1 MALSGPQE
9 NGSAGLTKAT
19 SKSPNANVNAL
30 LIGTQWAGAVSYS
43 APDSVKDYPVD
54 HIEPLSD
61 LTKLSDKQLA
71 TAHTALGAD
80 ILTGTTPGHAGFS
93 VEGFTNLSTSFK
105 PGGSGAGTIRLANT
119 SDPATAYAYFPS
131 ADAEGG
137 DVFFG
142 ASGTTPVAGNYHYA
156 TILHEIGHALGLK
169 HPHEADGLGGALPQG
184 LDSMEMS
191 LMTYRSYVGADTE
204 SGYTNE
210 TWGYAQSYM
219 MLDIAALQ
227 QMYGADYSTNSGNT
241 TYAWSPT
248 TGATMVNGAVA
259 IQPGAN
265 RVFLTVWDGGGTDT
279 YDFSAY
285 STNLKVDLRP
295 GKASVLSAS
304 QLADLDLYGNHKAS
318 GNVYNALLY
327 KGNTASLIENAVG
340 GKGADTLMGNDA
352 TNVLKGN
359 AGNDTIDGG
368 LGSDWVMGGAGN
380 DLLTGG
386 QGADKI
392 VGGAGA
398 DTFRFY
404 TLAGS
409 PYGAADTLVAGDGG
423 AAFDGAGKAAGDVI
437 NLASIDANETLAGDQ
452 AFIWGGTTKKAKGY
466 LWLGDVGSE
475 THVWGN
481 VDNDATPEFHLK
493 IADGSSLKAAS
504 YAASDF
510 IL

>member
-1 MALSGPQE
+1 MAISGPQE
-9 NGSAGLTKAT
+9 NGSASITKAT
-19 SKSPNANVNAL
+19 SKSSNANVNAL
-30 LIGTQWAGAVSYS
+30 LIGSQWVGAVSYS
-43 APDSVKDYPVD
+43 APDSLSDYPAS
-54 HIEPLSD
+54 HMEPLSD
-61 LTKLSDKQLA
+61 LKKLSDKQLA
-71 TAHTALGAD
+71 VAHTALGAD
-80 ILTGTTPGHAGFS
+80 ILSGTTPGHAGFS
-93 VEGFTNLSTSFK
+93 VEGFTNLSTAFK
-105 PGGSGAGTIRLANT
+105 SGGSGAGTIRLVNT

-131 ADAEGG
+131 DEAEGG

-142 ASGTTPVAGNYHYA
+142 PSGKTPAAGNYHYV
-156 TILHEIGHALGLK
+156 TVLHEIGHALGLK
-169 HPHEADGLGGALPQG
+169 HPHEADGLGGALSDS

-191 LMTYRSYVGADTE
+191 LMSYRSYVGADTY

-227 QMYGADYSTNSGNT
+227 QMYGADYTTNSGNT

-248 TGATMVNGAVA
+248 TGVTLVNGAVA

-279 YDFSAY
+279 YDLSAY
-285 STNLKVDLRP
+285 ATNLKIDLRP
-295 GKASVLSAS
+295 GKASVLSAT
-304 QLADLDLYGNHKAS
+304 QLADLDSGSNHKAS

-327 KGNTASLIENAVG
+327 KGNTASLIENATG
-340 GKGADTLMGNDA
+340 GKGADNLMGNEA
-352 TNVLKGN
+352 VNLLKGN

-368 LGSDWVMGGAGN
+368 LGRDWVMGGAGN

-386 QGADKI
+386 QGADRI
-392 VGGAGA
+392 IGGSGA
-398 DTFRFY
+398 DTFRFF
-404 TLAGS
+404 TLASS
-409 PYGAADTLVAGDGG
+409 PYGAADTLLPGDGG
-423 AAFDGAGKAAGDVI
+423 AAFDGAGKAGGDVI
-437 NLASIDANETLAGDQ
+437 NVASIDANLTLAGDQ
-452 AFIWGGTTKKAKGY
+452 AFAWGGTSKKTKGY

-481 VDNDATPEFHLK
+481 IDNDSPPEFHLK
-493 IADGSSLKAAS
+493 IADGSLKAAS